1 MPWALIRKCG
11 PTSAAEAGHVRRA
24 RATRSSEIKVISP
37 GPAISTGRASPM
49 GTLPSPTTRP
59 FTIDAICSRVADAMG
74 FSSVKIERGVFLHPF
89 HMIPVR

>member
-1 MPWALIRKCG
+1 
-11 PTSAAEAGHVRRA
+11 
-24 RATRSSEIKVISP
+24 
-37 GPAISTGRASPM
+37 M

-89 HMIPVR
+89 HMMPAREVF